1 MFTFTFD
8 KATESGN
15 EGRKFSGLL
24 HHIIFG
30 SQKKWNRVN
39 NGVFNHAIFWGL
51 HFRLFKAFFLP
62 ARKEAPPQKK
72 VPSSTVFGDVH
83 AIKRGKKGHGEK
95 KPILSG
101 KVFFASSLE
110 PRRPFAQEVS
120 PSVLKGR
127 PLLARVAGKK
137 ESALS
142 RPCERPLNSV
152 DSEGTLWSLAGL
164 PYQFSV
170 VRVLLLT
177 LLHSRTG

>member
-62 ARKEAPPQKK
+62 ARKKAPHQKK
-72 VPSSTVFGDVH
+72 KSPSPRSSGTFT
-83 AIKRGKKGHGEK
+83 RSREGKKATEK
-95 KPILSG
+95 EAYFVG
-101 KVFFASSLE
+101 
-110 PRRPFAQEVS
+110 
-120 PSVLKGR
+120 
-127 PLLARVAGKK
+127 
-137 ESALS
+137 
-142 RPCERPLNSV
+142 
-152 DSEGTLWSLAGL
+152 
-164 PYQFSV
+164 
-170 VRVLLLT
+170 
-177 LLHSRTG
+177 